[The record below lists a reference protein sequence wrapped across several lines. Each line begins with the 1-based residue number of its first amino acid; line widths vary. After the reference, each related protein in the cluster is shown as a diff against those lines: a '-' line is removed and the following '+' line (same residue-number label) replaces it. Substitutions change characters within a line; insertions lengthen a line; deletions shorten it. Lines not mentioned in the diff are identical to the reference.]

1 MGALALLAL
10 GVFAGLRLRKR
21 ESFKQSTESE
31 SAATHTTHDH
41 WGGQPVYSRVSSREQ
56 KVGLNEAGWQLPSEA
71 DSIPRGELEGN
82 PVNNFKWCGAQ

>member
-21 ESFKQSTESE
+21 EPSKRSTEPE
-31 SAATHTTHDH
+31 PEATYATHEQ
-41 WGGQPVYSRVSSREQ
+41 WGRQPAYSRVSSREH

-71 DSIPRGELEGN
+71 DSIPCGELEGK
-82 PVNNFKWCGAQ
+82 PVDKSK